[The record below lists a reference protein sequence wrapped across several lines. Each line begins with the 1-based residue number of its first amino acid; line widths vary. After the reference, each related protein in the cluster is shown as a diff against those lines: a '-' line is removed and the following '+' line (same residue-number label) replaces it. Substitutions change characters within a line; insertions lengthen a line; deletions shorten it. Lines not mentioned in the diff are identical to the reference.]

1 MKFNSVI
8 MLSRG
13 LGWRI
18 HESVEDT
25 KLSTNK
31 QHSLSLKEILKN
43 TRQYIEDDIL
53 EWAIKK
59 CLNGSKCNYWDILK
73 ITAYLFYYY
82 LFRVEDKINY
92 TNFRKWFLN
101 NPLDI

>member
-8 MLSRG
+8 M
-13 LGWRI
+13 
-18 HESVEDT
+18 
-25 KLSTNK
+25 
-31 QHSLSLKEILKN
+31 LKEILKN

-101 NPLDI
+101 NPLDV